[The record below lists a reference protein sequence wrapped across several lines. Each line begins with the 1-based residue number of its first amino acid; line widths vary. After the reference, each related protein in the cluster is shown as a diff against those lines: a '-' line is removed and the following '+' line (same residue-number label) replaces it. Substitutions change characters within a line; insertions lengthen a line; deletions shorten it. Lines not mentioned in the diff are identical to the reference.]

1 VKYLTVQEVIC
12 TNPPAF
18 GVRLDPLIRA
28 LLRLE
33 EADGAIEDPDF
44 AADLGSDCVDVLI
57 TVEAPDPAAA
67 MAKALATLR
76 AAIRA
81 IGGADSGWES
91 TSAAIHV
98 EPADLSGRPRASA

>member
-1 VKYLTVQEVIC
+1 MKYLTVQEVIC

-18 GVRLDPLIRA
+18 GVRLDPLIQA

-33 EADGAIEDPDF
+33 AADGVIEDPDF

-57 TVEAPDPAAA
+57 TVDAPDPAAA

-76 AAIRA
+76 AAIHA
-81 IGGADSGWES
+81 IGADSGWET
-91 TSAAIHV
+91 TSAAMHV
-98 EPADLSGRPRASA
+98 EPAFLPGRPRASA